1 MLKTIKKYVKIPVFV
16 MLRPRG
22 GDFLYSSEE
31 IEVMK
36 SELVDLKEAGADGF
50 VFGCLNEDGTVD
62 KQLCSKFLDLIR
74 PLPATFHRA
83 IDMTSDILQA
93 LDDVVDLGFQRVLT
107 SGGSSSALEGLPMIQ
122 QMVERAGDRTCVM
135 PGGGINSG
143 NLNRILDGCGAKE
156 FHGSARATLHSKM
169 SYRKEGIT
177 MGAALCP
184 PEFSV
189 KVTDKDKVLQ
199 LVHQGHT
206 HKR

>member
-1 MLKTIKKYVKIPVFV
+1 MVFHKITIYRVNFFVNNHACTSCPMVIFRHHTGCEGKSRTPYHVVYRFFILRFTSETPCISQSECLSKSCVDGLKNAEDLYLKLLIQKFIIAYV
-16 MLRPRG
+16 
-22 GDFLYSSEE
+22 S
-31 IEVMK
+31 
-36 SELVDLKEAGADGF
+36 
-50 VFGCLNEDGTVD
+50 
-62 KQLCSKFLDLIR
+62 
-74 PLPATFHRA
+74 
-83 IDMTSDILQA
+83 
-93 LDDVVDLGFQRVLT
+93 
-107 SGGSSSALEGLPMIQ
+107 
-122 QMVERAGDRTCVM
+122 
-135 PGGGINSG
+135 GGGINSG

-156 FHGSARATLHSKM
+156 FHGSARAILHSKM